1 MIGRI
6 LALIKKEFIAIWSDP
21 KSRGIIIAP
30 PLIQLVIFAN
40 ALTMEVKNIDV
51 AVLDRSNTYESR
63 ELVSRFDNSRW
74 FRDIIRVNNEQDVK
88 RLIETQKVQI
98 GLEINNDFAVKLK
111 RHEPTSVQVIVDG
124 RQTNEAGI
132 GGAYATQIITA
143 YGAEGLRAGA
153 DPPILTTSGASIN
166 AVVRNWFNPN
176 LDYQFYLLGSIIAM
190 LALITT
196 LMLTSL
202 SIARERELGTFD
214 QLIVSPLTSFEILV
228 GKTIP
233 PMVIAVSLTLVMIGA
248 CMVFFR
254 MPFAGSLVWF
264 VISTVIALLS
274 ITGVGLFISSICK
287 TQQQAILGAFT
298 FQTPAILLSGFI
310 SPIED
315 MPVWVQQITWLD
327 PMRFYMLITKGII
340 FKGMQPADICAN
352 LIALLCIAAITLTLA
367 SWTFKRGLD

>member
-1 MIGRI
+1 MRVW
-6 LALIKKEFIAIWSDP
+6 ALIKKEFIAIWSDP
-21 KSRGIIIAP
+21 KSRGIIIVP

-74 FRDIIRVNNEQDVK
+74 FRQIVYVNNEQDIK
-88 RLIETQKVQI
+88 HHIETQKVQM
-98 GLEINNDFAVKLK
+98 GLEINNDFAVKL
-111 RHEPTSVQVIVDG
+111 RRQEPVSVQVIVDG

-132 GGAYATQIITA
+132 AGAYATQIVTT
-143 YGAEGLRAGA
+143 YGAEYAPRG
-153 DPPILTTSGASIN
+153 GASIN

-176 LDYQFYLLGSIIAM
+176 LDYLFYMLGSVIAM

-196 LMLTSL
+196 LMLTAL
-202 SIARERELGTFD
+202 SIAREKELGTFD
-214 QLIVSPLTSFEILV
+214 QLIVSPLTSLEILI
-228 GKTIP
+228 GKIIP
-233 PMVIAVSLTLVMIGA
+233 PMVIAISLTLVMIGA
-248 CMVFFR
+248 CMLFFR

-264 VISTVIALLS
+264 VISTAVALLS
-274 ITGVGLFISSICK
+274 ITGVGLFISSLCK

-315 MPVWVQQITWLD
+315 MPVLVQYITWAD

-340 FKGMQPADICAN
+340 FKGMHPADLVMN
-352 LIALLCIAAITLTLA
+352 LIPLLFIAAITLSLA
-367 SWTFKRGLD
+367 ALTFKRKLD